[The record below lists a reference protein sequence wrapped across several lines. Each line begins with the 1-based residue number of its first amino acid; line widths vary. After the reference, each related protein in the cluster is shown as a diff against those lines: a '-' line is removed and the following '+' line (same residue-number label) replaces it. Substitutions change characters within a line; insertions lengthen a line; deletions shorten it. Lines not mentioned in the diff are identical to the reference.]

1 MAKLAN
7 MDSYLARFINLCYC
21 LLGGSILGFQTKT
34 LMVTLVYL
42 CRGVAQAGSASALG
56 AEGREFESLHPD
68 HFLGLKRHQ
77 FKQLVLSK
85 IFLKFL
91 PVSKV
96 LLIFLGVFSVAHH
109 STSKKQ
115 GKRQAECGE

>member
-56 AEGREFESLHPD
+56 AEGRRFESVHPD
-68 HFLGLKRHQ
+68 HFLEFGW
-77 FKQLVLSK
+77 
-85 IFLKFL
+85 
-91 PVSKV
+91 
-96 LLIFLGVFSVAHH
+96 LLAIGR
-109 STSKKQ
+109 TT
-115 GKRQAECGE
+115 EE